1 MNSDQD
7 QYNELAFYTLAHK
20 DPAFIHQHLVDA
32 FLAQHADRS
41 TKPITLVFALIGLY
55 LHVEKGYTG
64 KQVQLAH
71 MQMAKRRKQWVQLPI
86 SKKRGSI
93 TAADVLAATPG
104 SARDAMI
111 DTWSA
116 SVWEAW
122 KDSHAQ
128 IAELARVELGVD

>member
-1 MNSDQD
+1 MNFDQD
-7 QYNELAFYTLAHK
+7 QCNELAFYTLAHK

-32 FLAQHADRS
+32 FAAQHADVS

-71 MQMAKRRKQWVQLPI
+71 MQMAKHRKQWVQPPLI
-86 SKKRGSI
+86 KKRGSI

-104 SARDAMI
+104 PVRDAMI
-111 DTWSA
+111 DMWSV
-116 SVWEAW
+116 SVWDAW
-122 KDSHAQ
+122 KDSRAQ
-128 IAELARVELGVD
+128 IAELARVELGVE

>member
-1 MNSDQD
+1 MSSDLE
-7 QYNELAFYTLAHK
+7 QYNQLAFYTLAHK

-32 FLAQHADRS
+32 FAAQHADAS

-71 MQMAKRRKQWVQLPI
+71 MQMGKHRKPWVRPPLVEE
-86 SKKRGSI
+86 RGSI
-93 TAADVLAATPG
+93 TAADVLAARPG
-104 SARDAMI
+104 LERDTMI
-111 DTWSA
+111 DMWSV

-122 KDSHAQ
+122 KHCRAQ
-128 IAELARVELGVD
+128 IVELARVELGVE

>member
-20 DPAFIHQHLVDA
+20 DPGFIHQHLVDT
-32 FLAQHADRS
+32 FLAQHADAS
-41 TKPITLVFALIGLY
+41 TKPIALVFALIGLY

-71 MQMAKRRKQWVQLPI
+71 IKMARRRKQWVQPPLT
-86 SKKRGSI
+86 KKRGSI
-93 TAADVLAATPG
+93 TAADVLAQAPG

-111 DTWSA
+111 ELWSA

-122 KDSHAQ
+122 KGSHPQ
-128 IAELARVELGVD
+128 IAELARLELGVE